1 MDALNKLN
9 QASGDDKIRLYFQQH
24 GGPDGRNEFKI
35 DKDSASN
42 IIDIVSSKG
51 YKELRISDG
60 SCHGG
65 IKKALN
71 EAIKPVH
78 LKIIVRSAKDINQIR
93 PHLGHTV
100 SRVSDGFLKRDKY
113 TYHNGEFTLNE
124 GKIYDHPAPI
134 VVPYTQ
140 TNSENSECT
149 SVKDIQSQKQQHQR

>member
-1 MDALNKLN
+1 MDTLAQLNE
-9 QASGDDKIRLYFQQH
+9 ASGDGKIRLYFQQH

-35 DKDSASN
+35 DKDIASD

-65 IKKALN
+65 IKKAFN
-71 EAIKPVH
+71 EAIKPVD
-78 LKIIVRSAKDINQIR
+78 LKIIVRSAKDINEIR
-93 PHLGHTV
+93 PYLGHTV

-134 VVPYTQ
+134 VAPYTQ
-140 TNSENSECT
+140 TNSECT
-149 SVKDIQSQKQQHQR
+149 SVEDIQSQKQQHQR